1 MKDKLEEQFNPAEN
15 AIIYV
20 TYDTKLSV
28 EEYNKANN
36 TNYVYSKRFLR
47 RVRNISDSE
56 FLDTSSNF
64 NQDVFKYKFIVRTID
79 DNGNFFKEGVQL
91 TNCATGEI
99 TYYPDFET
107 YMDTFELDGK
117 MVYGGYDDENVLQ
130 NVIIIPIF
138 NQYTYCHTIY
148 ERLNRGITRDGW
160 ADPMYHKGTGSYL
173 FNKYDEPLYCEDGDV
188 IYYKGKSYVIASK
201 ELIETEY
208 LYDEVEIEHADGNNF
223 LVYEN
228 YDLESEQLRLNEKAY
243 HPKAGYP
250 TAWKML
256 TEFKFDDGT
265 TLLDNFHILKFISYS
280 DIGFETEKIYRW
292 EDRDDIN
299 SNS

>member
-1 MKDKLEEQFNPAEN
+1 MKNKNKLEEQFSSGRN

-20 TYDTKLSV
+20 TYDTKYSI

-36 TNYVYSKRFLR
+36 TNYEILEWFLKE
-47 RVRNISDSE
+47 VRNISDSE
-56 FLDTSSNF
+56 FLDTSLNF
-64 NQDVFKYKFIVRTID
+64 NQEVFKYKYIVRTID
-79 DNGNFFKEGVQL
+79 DNGNSFKEGVQL
-91 TNCATGEI
+91 TNCSTGEI

-107 YMDTFELDGK
+107 YMDVFKIDGK
-117 MVYGGYDDENVLQ
+117 KVYGHYNDPNKIK
-130 NVIIIPIF
+130 NKIIVPIF
-138 NQYTYCHTIY
+138 NPYTYCHTIY

-160 ADPMYHKGTGSYL
+160 ADPMYVSEKLIGGFL
-173 FNKYDEPLYCEDGDV
+173 FNEKGEPLYCEDGDV

-201 ELIETEY
+201 AHIECDYVFYEK
-208 LYDEVEIEHADGNNF
+208 DEIELAEGNNF
-223 LVYEN
+223 LIYEDYN
-228 YDLESEQLRLNEKAY
+228 LRSEDYCLNEKAY

-280 DIGFETEKIYRW
+280 DIGFETEKIHQW
-292 EDRDDIN
+292 EDREK
-299 SNS
+299 